1 MNCNNLIEI
10 RRKIFL
16 KSGIKTLAVWLILG
30 VIFIVLLSSVIDNA
44 DNKMIYS
51 ELIEKNR
58 FRRGKIYRSISRW
71 HKGNCRA

>member
-58 FRRGKIYRSISRW
+58 FRRGK
-71 HKGNCRA
+71 NL